1 MMKLFKPRAAEP
13 DSTLSYKESKRLARD
28 DDPAVRVRL
37 AGRED
42 IRPEILYFMAEDDS
56 AEVRGR
62 IAANVSTP
70 RQADLILA
78 RDHDQAVREKLA
90 RKIEVLLP
98 ELDADAQAQAHK
110 YLVEVIEILAQ
121 DQVTRMRQ
129 IVAEALKEVA
139 SAPSHVIQRLARDAE
154 EVVACPV
161 LEFSPLLS
169 DRDLL
174 EIIEGGSNSGRLRA
188 ISRRRGVG
196 EQVTDAIVAARDEGA
211 ISALLDNAS
220 AQIREET
227 LDGLVE
233 AAVEVSAWQE
243 PLVRR
248 PQLPASAARKL
259 DLLKARDDLDR
270 ETASLVAREVE
281 RRIADEALA
290 AAKEGAVT
298 CGADGGTAEK
308 RAKRMYE
315 AGGLDDQVLTRAL
328 NGGDRDLVRHGL
340 ALRAELPLSLI
351 DHVLSAHSAKGVTAL
366 AWKAGC
372 AMRFACLE
380 GRLRH
385 ALRLPAATAP
395 RRHRAQPGAQPARR
409 HRLPA
414 QRRRD
419 GLAARLL
426 PEPGGI
432 KRKSGKVRRL
442 TRGGSGCRCR
452 GR

>member
-1 MMKLFKPRAAEP
+1 MLKLFKRKLAEP
-13 DSTLSYKESKRLARD
+13 APKPDYDESKRLARD
-28 DDPAVRVRL
+28 NDPAVRVRL

-42 IRPEILYFMAEDDS
+42 VRPEVLYFLAEDDS
-56 AEVRGR
+56 AEVRGC

-78 RDHDQAVREKLA
+78 RDHNQEVREKLA

-121 DQVTRMRQ
+121 DQVTRVRQ
-129 IVAEALKEVA
+129 IVAETLKDVA
-139 SAPSHVIQRLARDAE
+139 SAPNHVIQSLARDAE

-161 LEFSPLLS
+161 IEFSPLLS
-169 DRDLL
+169 DQDLL
-174 EIIEGGSNSGRLRA
+174 EIIESGNNSGSLHA
-188 ISRRRGVG
+188 VSRRQGVG

-211 ISALLDNAS
+211 ISALLDNGT

-233 AAVEVSAWQE
+233 AAIEISVWQE

-248 PQLPASAARKL
+248 PALPSSAARKLAGFVASSLL

-270 ETASLVAREVE
+270 DTARLVAQEVE
-281 RRIADEALA
+281 RRIEDEAADTA
-290 AAKEGAVT
+290 AASAKASTVT
-298 CGADGGTAEK
+298 SAADGESAEK
-308 RAKRMYE
+308 RAKRMFQ
-315 AGGLDDQVLTRAL
+315 AGELDDQILTRAL

-340 ALRAELPLSLI
+340 ALRANIPLSLI

-372 AMRFACLE
+372 AMRFASQLQ
-380 GRLRH
+380 
-385 ALRLPAATAP
+385 LRL
-395 RRHRAQPGAQPARR
+395 
-409 HRLPA
+409 
-414 QRRRD
+414 
-419 GLAARLL
+419 
-426 PEPGGI
+426 GGI
-432 KRKSGKVRRL
+432 APNQVINP
-442 TRGGSGCRCR
+442 RGGTDYPLSDEEMDWQLDFFQSLAG
-452 GR
+452 